1 MESVQKNIGNTGI
14 IVNQGY
20 GDYCIEVATDDIPA
34 TVEKMLKAYL
44 ELKEER

>member
-20 GDYCIEVATDDIPA
+20 GGHFIELQTDDIPA

-44 ELKEER
+44 ELKGG